1 MSNTPPAVT
10 TYQGIGLEHAPFESP
25 QLEDPY
31 PFYARARKEEPV
43 FYNPKLDLWYVS
55 RYEDVATVLK
65 DTARFT
71 SAGAH
76 QANFELP
83 PAVREILQQG
93 YYPPTPTLV
102 DNDPPS
108 HTRVRR
114 YTSKAFTAASMAQ
127 LEPRIRQLANEL
139 IDGFIHEGRVD
150 LIGRFAYP
158 LPARVILGI
167 VGVPPEDV
175 DRIRQWSEDW
185 AALLFVPMPVERQL
199 ECARSMVA
207 YQRYMT
213 ELIEQRRREPCND
226 LTSDLVKATL
236 EDGAL
241 SVPELVH
248 VLNLVLTAA
257 HLTTTNLI
265 ANCLYLLL
273 THPEQ
278 WAAVQKEPRLI
289 PNAIEETLR
298 YEAPLLGNIR
308 TTSETVQ
315 LGGAT
320 LPKGSRLIVLF
331 ASGNRDESVIPQA
344 ERFNIQREDTA
355 THFAFGRGIHF
366 CIGAVLARLEGQIA
380 LEVLLQRL
388 PGLRLARGQVLKYA
402 PSLVHRGFQQLEL
415 EWNPQRPAS
424 V

>member
-1 MSNTPPAVT
+1 MSNTPHPRVN

-25 QLEDPY
+25 QLENPY
-31 PFYARARKEEPV
+31 PFYARARREEPV

-65 DTARFT
+65 DAARFS
-71 SAGAH
+71 SAGA
-76 QANFELP
+76 QDPNFELP
-83 PAVREILQQG
+83 LSVREILQQG
-93 YYPPTPTLV
+93 YPPTPSLV
-102 DNDPPS
+102 NNDPPS

-127 LEPRIRQLANEL
+127 LEPRIRQLTNEL

-150 LIGRFAYP
+150 LIGRFSYP
-158 LPARVILGI
+158 LPTRVILGI
-167 VGVPPEDV
+167 VGVPAEDA
-175 DRIRQWSEDW
+175 DQIRQWSEDW
-185 AALLFVPMPVERQL
+185 SALFFAPMPVERQL
-199 ECARSMVA
+199 ECARSVIA

-213 ELIEQRRREPCND
+213 ELIEQRRRQPCND
-226 LTSDLVKATL
+226 LTSDMVKTAL
-236 EDGAL
+236 EDGSL
-241 SVPELVH
+241 SVAELVH
-248 VLNLVLTAA
+248 VLNLVLTAG

-265 ANCLYLLL
+265 ANCMYLLL

-289 PNAIEETLR
+289 PSAIEETLR
-298 YEAPLLGNIR
+298 YESPLLGNIR
-308 TTSETVQ
+308 TTTETVE

-331 ASGNRDESVIPQA
+331 ASGNRDESVIPEA
-344 ERFNIQREDTA
+344 ERFNIQREGSP

-366 CIGAVLARLEGQIA
+366 CIGAALARLEGQIA
-380 LEVLLQRL
+380 LEQLIKRL
-388 PGLRLARGQVLKYA
+388 PGLRLAREQVLKYA

-415 EWNPQRPAS
+415 EWEPQRPAAA
-424 V
+424 